1 MSLTTNKLNPSTQSV
16 AKTSAD
22 RNAVQQD
29 VLEQS
34 DKLVSELRAAEI
46 LLIGLP
52 IYNFIMPAA
61 FNMWID
67 LICHV
72 GKTFNYTENGPVGS
86 IVSKCVIV
94 SVASGSVPIG
104 SLIDPATPYL
114 TEVFRFTN
122 VTYVSTSSS
131 AAALEG
137 VIRVAED

>member
-1 MSLTTNKLNPSTQSV
+1 MTTNKLNPSTQSG

-52 IYNFIMPAA
+52 IYNFIMPAI
-61 FNMWID
+61 FDMWID

-72 GKTFNYTENGPVGS
+72 GETFNYTENGPVGS
-86 IVSKCVIV
+86 IVGKRVIV

-104 SLIDPATPYL
+104 SPMDPATPYL
-114 TEVFRFTN
+114 TEVFGFIVITN
-122 VTYVSTSSS
+122 MTYVSASGS
-131 AAALEG
+131 AAALEKAIW
-137 VIRVAED
+137 VVE